1 MADELKT
8 FREKLSAL
16 GAQRPYFARA
26 FGLVWHAAGGWTA
39 AWLVLLAAQGLL
51 PVATVYLTKHV
62 VDSLV
67 AALGGGTA
75 WENVRPT
82 FLLAAALGGVLLLAE
97 VLRSLNAWVRAV
109 QAERVRDHMSALI
122 HRKSI
127 AADLA
132 FYEWP
137 DYFDRLHRARDQA
150 ATRPLALL
158 EALGSLLQNGIT
170 LVAMMGVLLPYGW
183 WLPAALVLSTLP
195 ALYVVLQ
202 FALRQHAW
210 RVRATP
216 DERRLWYYD
225 WLLSGPEPAAELRA
239 FGLGEKFQAAF
250 RGLRDRLRSE
260 RLDLVRR
267 QSLAE
272 MAAGAFA
279 LLLSGATLLWM
290 AGRAFSG
297 LLTLGDLALLFQAFN
312 QGLGLL
318 RSLLQ
323 NVGQVFSNSLFL
335 ADLFEFL
342 ALEPRVTSPPAGLL
356 PPRPL
361 REGIAFHRV
370 TFRYP
375 GSSAPALRE
384 FSLSIPAGQIAAV
397 VGPNGAG
404 KSTLIKLLC
413 RLYDPDSGAVEL
425 DGMDLRQMPL
435 EELRRMISV
444 LFQQPM
450 HYFAS
455 VAENI
460 SLSNPQAGPAEIQT
474 AAAAAGADAVVARL
488 PEGYAAQLGKWFR
501 GGTELSVGE
510 WQRVALARAFCRPA
524 PVFVLDEPTSA
535 MDSWAEAEW
544 AERLRSLAA
553 GRTVLLITH
562 RFTTAMHADVI
573 HVVSDGQVVESGSH
587 RELLANGGLYAQSW
601 ASQMSR

>member
-1 MADELKT
+1 MTDELKT

-16 GAQRPYFARA
+16 GSQRPYLGRA
-26 FGLVWHAAGGWTA
+26 FGLVWRAAGGWTA
-39 AWLVLLAAQGLL
+39 AWLVLLAALGLL

-97 VLRSLNAWVRAV
+97 VFRSLNAWIRAV

-137 DYFDRLHRARDQA
+137 DFFDRLHRARDQA

-183 WLPAALVLSTLP
+183 WLPAVLVLSTLP

-202 FALRQHAW
+202 FALRLHAW

-239 FGLGEKFQAAF
+239 FDLGEKFQAAF

-260 RLDLVRR
+260 RLNLVRR

-361 REGIAFHRV
+361 REGIAFNRV
-370 TFRYP
+370 TFCYP

-460 SLSNPQAGPAEIQT
+460 SLSNPQAGPAEIQA

-601 ASQMSR
+601 TSQMSR